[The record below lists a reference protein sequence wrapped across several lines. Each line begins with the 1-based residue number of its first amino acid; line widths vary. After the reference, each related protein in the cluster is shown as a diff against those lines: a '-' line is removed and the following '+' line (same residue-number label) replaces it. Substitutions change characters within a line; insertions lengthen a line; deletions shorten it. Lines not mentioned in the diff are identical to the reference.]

1 MYIKIIRIIYLHLF
15 YTDFRVCMYFDVRF
29 FRKYKWLFLA
39 ITSVIKL
46 NTFLLRFVHTFNELT
61 HIIHFTAVEVSIFK
75 NARKKIDLN
84 WTQPNLHATTE
95 NFLFSTS
102 NPYFNLET
110 KSNFCFENKIEKR
123 GASAPPPDHYKIIFC
138 PLTKVLVCVV
148 PLVT

>member
-1 MYIKIIRIIYLHLF
+1 MYIKIIKIIYLHLF

-75 NARKKIDLN
+75 TQEKKSI
-84 WTQPNLHATTE
+84 
-95 NFLFSTS
+95 
-102 NPYFNLET
+102 
-110 KSNFCFENKIEKR
+110 
-123 GASAPPPDHYKIIFC
+123 
-138 PLTKVLVCVV
+138 
-148 PLVT
+148 